1 MDARCTKKKK
11 NKFMGRKPN
20 IEKVQEE
27 PQGDSSKATIKS
39 LIDKEVL
46 SPEKGS
52 DFCISTSSLLL
63 DLATSGGIRPS
74 IIRMTGCTEGGKTS
88 ASLAILKNFLENAPN
103 AKGLII
109 PSEGKLKDNMKDRS
123 GVKFVDDP
131 DEWEVGTCLIVYT
144 NVFEKA
150 VNIVRQLVYNNPE
163 NFRYGFIIDSVD
175 ALIPRG
181 DVDKM
186 DEPNKVSGAALLSSD
201 FLRRM
206 ANAISVKKH
215 LVILISQVRATVK
228 INQYEKS
235 DPKITNAGGG
245 NALLHYSDWIF
256 EFQERY
262 QGDIIWSG
270 EKGKSDRLGHRC
282 KIIFRKSPN
291 EKTGVAVDYPIK
303 YGRNNGQS
311 VWIEYE
317 IIDMLLAWN
326 QAVQKGAWITLDE
339 ELWKELQ
346 DKLSADVEEIPKQ
359 FNGANKFRE
368 YLENNLEVTKFLFN
382 KFKEKFA

>member
-1 MDARCTKKKK
+1 
-11 NKFMGRKPN
+11 
-20 IEKVQEE
+20 
-27 PQGDSSKATIKS
+27 
-39 LIDKEVL
+39 
-46 SPEKGS
+46 
-52 DFCISTSSLLL
+52 
-63 DLATSGGIRPS
+63 
-74 IIRMTGCTEGGKTS
+74 MTGATEGGKS
-88 ASLAILKNFLENAPN
+88 SCALAVIKNFLDNVPN
-103 AKGLII
+103 AKGIVI
-109 PSEGKLKDNMKDRS
+109 PSEGRLKDHLRERS
-123 GVKFVDDP
+123 GIKFVDDP
-131 DEWEVGTCLIVYT
+131 DEWEIGTCLVVYT

-163 NFRYGFIIDSVD
+163 NFRYAFLIDSVD

-206 ANAISVKKH
+206 ANAISVKNH
-215 LVILISQVRATVK
+215 LVILISQVRAVVK

-245 NALLHYSDWIF
+245 NALLHYSDWIL

-291 EKTGVAVDYPIK
+291 EKTGISIEYPIC
-303 YGRNNGQS
+303 YGRKGGKS

-317 IIDMLLAWN
+317 IIDMLLAWGL
-326 QAVQKGAWITLDE
+326 ATQKGAWITLDSS
-339 ELWKELQ
+339 LHKEL
-346 DKLSADVEEIPKQ
+346 DVENFPNQ
-359 FNGANKFRE
+359 FNGINKFRE
-368 YLENNLEVTKFLFN
+368 YLENNNEVTKYLFG
-382 KFKEKFA
+382 KFKEKLM